1 MNTRKIWGIVSLV
14 IGLVVLVL
22 FAGAD
27 ILGIGENPTSF
38 GSVQIG
44 GSIIGTVLILI
55 GLVLFLKKE

>member
-1 MNTRKIWGIVSLV
+1 V
-14 IGLVVLVL
+14 IGLVVLIL

-44 GSIIGTVLILI
+44 GSIIGTILILI